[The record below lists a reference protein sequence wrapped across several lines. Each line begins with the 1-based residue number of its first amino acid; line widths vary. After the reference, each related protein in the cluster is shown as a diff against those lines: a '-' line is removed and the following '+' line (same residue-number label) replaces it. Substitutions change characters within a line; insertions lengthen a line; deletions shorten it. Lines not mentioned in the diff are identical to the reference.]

1 MPSAPDSDC
10 SHRQYKVFVF
20 LSICFL
26 LSHSHT
32 KSRGFLCFPADSNS
46 SIDEWF
52 PVSGSV
58 LPIPSPASV
67 AFFPFVLPP
76 EPDPSRQYSP
86 ADLPADADELWRIP
100 LHLIPAVKARCGM
113 YTSHCWS
120 EFFFCCAGLIQRLGA
135 NRQTKLDIG
144 LNLACMKRPIEQT
157 KFHSSFL
164 KNRMK
169 VQTMIAAIIIML
181 VSAALP
187 LYQIRSTA
195 SILLVFF
202 CLILPKIVCLLA
214 DTTDAVD
221 PRTPPEGFINQIFLG
236 CHDIGNITEGS
247 GIKRFR
253 IDMHMDPAAS
263 VRQGTVFFQL
273 SDDFLNRH
281 NILIATDGTYHLR
294 LIFSPCIDLSPIRFF
309 FLRCYT
315 PCHS

>member
-1 MPSAPDSDC
+1 MLPQLILIP
-10 SHRQYKVFVF
+10 Q
-20 LSICFL
+20 L
-26 LSHSHT
+26 
-32 KSRGFLCFPADSNS
+32 
-46 SIDEWF
+46 DEWF

-120 EFFFCCAGLIQRLGA
+120 EFFFCWRRTDSALGLQSPDKTGYS
-135 NRQTKLDIG
+135 

-157 KFHSSFL
+157 KFHCSFL

-187 LYQIRSTA
+187 VYTRS
-195 SILLVFF
+195 VP
-202 CLILPKIVCLLA
+202 LP
-214 DTTDAVD
+214 
-221 PRTPPEGFINQIFLG
+221 PYSWF
-236 CHDIGNITEGS
+236 S
-247 GIKRFR
+247 
-253 IDMHMDPAAS
+253 S
-263 VRQGTVFFQL
+263 V
-273 SDDFLNRH
+273 
-281 NILIATDGTYHLR
+281 
-294 LIFSPCIDLSPIRFF
+294 
-309 FLRCYT
+309 
-315 PCHS
+315 